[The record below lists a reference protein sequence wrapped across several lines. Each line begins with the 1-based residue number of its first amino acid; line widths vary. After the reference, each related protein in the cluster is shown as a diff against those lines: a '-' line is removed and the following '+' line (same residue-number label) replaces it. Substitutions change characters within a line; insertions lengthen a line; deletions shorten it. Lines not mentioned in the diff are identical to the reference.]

1 MYTVWQGDRLLGET
15 DLTYEPLR
23 PRHRGGTFFPTP
35 GSEVLIPTADLS
47 LQLRDA
53 SGRVVPTDW
62 LAVYDLD
69 ASPVAGDDED
79 DLDAD
84 DLDDIEFQE
93 MLDAELEAAQEHDA
107 ALVREWLAQRDAF
120 DDADD
125 DPLGDEFSRYQI
137 QLMLAEDA
145 AIP

>member
-23 PRHRGGTFFPTP
+23 PRHRGGTFFPSP
-35 GSEVLIPTADLS
+35 GSEILIPTADLS
-47 LQLRDA
+47 LRLRDS

-62 LAVYDLD
+62 VAVYDLEATPGD
-69 ASPVAGDDED
+69 AD
-79 DLDAD
+79 D
-84 DLDDIEFQE
+84 DLDDVEFDE
-93 MLDAELEAAQEHDA
+93 MLEAELEVSAEHDA
-107 ALVREWLAQRDAF
+107 AVVREWLADRDRF
-120 DDADD
+120 DEQDD

-137 QLMLAEDA
+137 QLMLADGA

>member
-47 LQLRDA
+47 LQLRDS

-62 LAVYDLD
+62 VAVYDLE
-69 ASPVAGDDED
+69 ASPDARVEDEFDDV
-79 DLDAD
+79 
-84 DLDDIEFQE
+84 EFE
-93 MLDAELEAAQEHDA
+93 ELLDAELEVAEEHDA
-107 ALVREWLAQRDAF
+107 ALVREWLAQRDGF
-120 DDADD
+120 DDDD
-125 DPLGDEFSRYQI
+125 LLGDEFSRYQI
-137 QLMLAEDA
+137 QLMLADTA
-145 AIP
+145 AVS